1 MAYVD
6 YNYYTETYGGDRI
19 AASEATRAL
28 QTAENVVDSLTY
40 CRICSAGLEALTAF
54 QQEIIKWVVCAIA
67 DWQSENA
74 DILDNPCSSYSINGV
89 AATWGK
95 SAGVRQVNGVLIP
108 NRIYAELVKTGL
120 CYPGVR

>member
-6 YNYYTETYGGDRI
+6 YSYYTETYGGNAI
-19 AASEATRAL
+19 AASEAPRAF
-28 QTAENVVDSLTY
+28 QMASNIVDSLTY
-40 CRICSAGLEALTAF
+40 CRINSVGLEALTDF
-54 QQEIIKWVVCAIA
+54 QRDIIKQVTCALA
-67 DWQSENA
+67 DWQTENA
-74 DILDNPCSSYSINGV
+74 DILDNPYSSYSINGV

-95 SAGVRQVNGVLIP
+95 SAGIRQVNSIMIP